1 MLDWALDVGVVKR
14 IDANALLTSV
24 RLYDLHRKLPL
35 EFPIPKQKKTRS
47 ELPSFISKT
56 ASRQFDGSYKK
67 SIRRKKKKKR
77 NRKPMSSPIFRG
89 DVVLR
94 KNHVW
99 LFCCVCCALP
109 CRLVN
114 LEKLKSKKNQEHQ
127 RTFLDREEI
136 SFRPSEDST
145 LGIPD

>member
-1 MLDWALDVGVVKR
+1 MVNR
-14 IDANALLTSV
+14 TDANALLISV
-24 RLYDLHRKLPL
+24 RLFDLHRELPL

-89 DVVLR
+89 DARTLR
-94 KNHVW
+94 VIIMFDS
-99 LFCCVCCALP
+99 FCCVCCALP

-136 SFRPSEDST
+136 SFRPSEDSRPT

>member
-1 MLDWALDVGVVKR
+1 MLDWALDVGVVNR
-14 IDANALLTSV
+14 IDANALLISV

-67 SIRRKKKKKR
+67 RRKKKKKR
-77 NRKPMSSPIFRG
+77 NRKPKSSPIFRG

-94 KNHVW
+94 KNHV
-99 LFCCVCCALP
+99 
-109 CRLVN
+109 
-114 LEKLKSKKNQEHQ
+114 
-127 RTFLDREEI
+127 
-136 SFRPSEDST
+136 
-145 LGIPD
+145 